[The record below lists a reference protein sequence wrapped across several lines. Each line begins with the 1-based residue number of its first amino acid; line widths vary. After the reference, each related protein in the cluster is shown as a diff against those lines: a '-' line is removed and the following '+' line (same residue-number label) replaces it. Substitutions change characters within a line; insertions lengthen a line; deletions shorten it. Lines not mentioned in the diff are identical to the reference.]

1 MASFTFT
8 VKGPP
13 PMINE
18 VTISNFK
25 GIKNCEIK
33 DISKVNLFI
42 GKNDC
47 GKSSIIEAVYSTCK
61 EFLGANLPFS
71 IRRRSTRDSISGR
84 ELWYGYDTESS
95 IKISVNFNNF
105 VSLGMTINLKDNI
118 ITPTLEATKPPE
130 VSVRT
135 KPIWSKEGSTYFLG
149 LSLRHDSGRM
159 EPFPDIKDT
168 MHYLDYAILLDS
180 SIITNLPTMEGDY
193 LSKTKLLGEDM
204 DVAKR
209 HADIYGKQAGWE
221 FIPHPD
227 FPRQSRVALPEYRGR
242 VFLDDLGDGPRYGL
256 AIISAAK
263 TIHDTAL
270 LIEEIESHQ
279 HPGSLRKLIEHLIEI
294 SKDNNLQL
302 FITTH
307 SPETFRS
314 LYYCYKT
321 PEEREKDFRCF
332 HITRDI
338 KSGEVTAKIEKD
350 YTTISRDIFESE

>member
-1 MASFTFT
+1 MVHASST
-8 VKGPP
+8 VKKT

-33 DISKVNLFI
+33 NISKVNLFI

-47 GKSSIIEAVYSTCK
+47 GKSSIVEAICSTCK

-84 ELWYGYDTESS
+84 ELWYGYYTDSS
-95 IKISVNFNNF
+95 IEISMKFDNSVTIGTKID
-105 VSLGMTINLKDNI
+105 LAGDHINATLK
-118 ITPTLEATKPPE
+118 ATKPEDPK
-130 VSVRT
+130 S
-135 KPIWSKEGSTYFLG
+135 PWSNEGSIYFIG
-149 LSLRHDSGRM
+149 LSVSLNRGRR
-159 EPFPDIKDT
+159 EPPFPDIKDI
-168 MHYLDYAILLDS
+168 MQYLDDAILLDS
-180 SIITNLPTMEGDY
+180 SIITDLPKMEGDY

-227 FPRQSRVALPEYRGR
+227 FPRQSRVALPEYRRR
-242 VFLDDLGDGPRYGL
+242 VFLDDFGDGPRYGL

-279 HPGSLRKLIEHLIEI
+279 HPGSLRKLIKHLIEI

-307 SPETFRS
+307 SFDTFRF
-314 LYYCYKT
+314 LYYYYT
-321 PEEREKDFRCF
+321 DPEERKKEFRCF
-332 HITRDI
+332 HVVRDATGKVDVKPEENI
-338 KSGEVTAKIEKD
+338 G
-350 YTTISRDIFESE
+350 TIRKDIFEIEYSS